1 MEAMHESA
9 SDETAPESLK
19 GPVLVVDD
27 DARVRTALTTI
38 LRSQGYTVTTA
49 ASGKEALRYLKHNPP
64 PCVILSDLVMPDIN
78 GPQLRMELERDP
90 ALASIPLVIMSGTH
104 DTRAEAFF
112 LNAAGHLSKP
122 IRLAELLAVLQRFC
136 P

>member
-1 MEAMHESA
+1 MEAIHEPA
-9 SDETAPESLK
+9 SDETDAEPLK

-27 DARVRTALTTI
+27 DPRVRTSLTTI
-38 LRSQGYTVTTA
+38 LRSQGYAVTTA

-64 PCVILSDLVMPDIN
+64 PRLILSDLVMPDIN
-78 GPQLRMELERDP
+78 GPRLRMELEQDP
-90 ALASIPLVIMSGTH
+90 ALAAIPLVIMSGTH

-122 IRLAELLAVLQRFC
+122 IHLADLLAVLERLC

>member
-1 MEAMHESA
+1 MEVMHEPA
-9 SDETAPESLK
+9 SDETAAESLK

-27 DARVRTALTTI
+27 DVRVRTALSTI
-38 LRSQGYTVTTA
+38 LRSQGYEVVTA
-49 ASGKEALRYLKHNPP
+49 ASGKEALRYLKYNPP
-64 PCVILSDLVMPDIN
+64 PRVILSDLVMPDIN
-78 GPQLRMELERDP
+78 GPQLRMEMERDP
-90 ALASIPLVIMSGTH
+90 ALAAIPLVIMSGTH

-122 IRLAELLAVLQRFC
+122 IHLAELLAVIERFC